1 MRTFDEVILLLYNIN
16 SRNITVLKF
25 SNRSRYAEVLVKVFF
40 VNHTDFQGG
49 IIPSVSHID
58 KKIKVFSRRGK
69 LGFRL
74 LFSGLL
80 CFTGVKSARDYNAYC
95 VSNRNNQIL
104 YVIIQKN
111 GIMFYH
117 LFDISNNTLIDRQ
130 DNFEDETPELYF
142 NE

>member
-1 MRTFDEVILLLYNIN
+1 M
-16 SRNITVLKF
+16 
-25 SNRSRYAEVLVKVFF
+25 
-40 VNHTDFQGG
+40 
-49 IIPSVSHID
+49 
-58 KKIKVFSRRGK
+58 
-69 LGFRL
+69 
-74 LFSGLL
+74 FSGLL

-117 LFDISNNTLIDRQ
+117 LFDISNSILIDRQ
-130 DNFEDETPELYF
+130 DNFENETPELYF